1 MNWSLKKEK
10 SYDSRP
16 AKLGSFLG
24 QLFTALPLKMP
35 QATSAASMSL
45 MVLGRSSLEAK
56 VSSSRVLSS
65 RVSMKDTSLRRCLQ

>member
-45 MVLGRSSLEAK
+45 MVLVRSSLEAT
-56 VSSSRVLSS
+56 VLSS